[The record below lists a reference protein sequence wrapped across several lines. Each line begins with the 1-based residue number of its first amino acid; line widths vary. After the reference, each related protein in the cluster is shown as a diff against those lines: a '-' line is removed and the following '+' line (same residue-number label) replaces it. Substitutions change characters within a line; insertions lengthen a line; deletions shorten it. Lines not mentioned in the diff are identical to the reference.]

1 MTRPMPASGHGRPRC
16 RNVDCP
22 WGRLLDD
29 DHVGGLLGRIRAVG
43 YLIGAVSEVDPAQL
57 RAAGWLIESLA
68 DEAEARLKSAVQRT
82 AHDGCQASQHGV

>member
-1 MTRPMPASGHGRPRC
+1 MSSVAGRRRPRC

-22 WGRLLDD
+22 WSRLLDD
-29 DHVGGLLGRIRAVG
+29 DHVGGLLGRIRAVA

-68 DEAEARLKSAVQRT
+68 DEAEARLKEAVQRSRRN
-82 AHDGCQASQHGV
+82 GCQASQPTV